1 MRLPQGFTGDLVAG
15 LSVAVVAIPQSLAYA
30 DLAGMPAVSGLYATA
45 LPPLVAALFA
55 SSPYLMT
62 GPVAVTALLTYGALS
77 SRADPGSPEY
87 MRLGLALA
95 LIVGVVRIALGLLRA
110 GWVAYLMSHPV
121 LLGFVPAAALLIATS
136 QTPKGF
142 GVEDAPDY
150 DNQVFSAVWALG
162 HPGHWQ
168 AAPMIVAGLT
178 VAVIVLGRRIHV
190 LFPGVLIS
198 AVAATAIAAA
208 GGYSGTQIDDI
219 PAGLPPITVD
229 DLPWSD
235 VPSLALAGLVIAL
248 VGFTEAASISR
259 RFAAQDRT
267 RWDADRE
274 FVSQGAANVAAAFS
288 GGFPCGGSF
297 SRSAVAR
304 VSGARTRLAGA
315 ITGITVL
322 LFLPFAHILEPMP
335 EATLAGIVISAVFG
349 LLRFRAMW
357 ALWRIS
363 VPQAVIAWGTFAA
376 TLLLAPRIDIA
387 VLIGIGGSLAVFL
400 ARALRLDVDV
410 SVLETSQGTLLT
422 LTPRGIL
429 WFGTA
434 QRLDVAVSDAL
445 EAHPGM
451 WRVEFDLSGLGRIDT
466 TGALVLR
473 SALAH
478 ARAIGLEAEITRVP
492 PQSAALT
499 ARILAAGDELD

>member
-1 MRLPQGFTGDLVAG
+1 
-15 LSVAVVAIPQSLAYA
+15 
-30 DLAGMPAVSGLYATA
+30 
-45 LPPLVAALFA
+45 
-55 SSPYLMT
+55 
-62 GPVAVTALLTYGALS
+62 
-77 SRADPGSPEY
+77 
-87 MRLGLALA
+87 
-95 LIVGVVRIALGLLRA
+95 
-110 GWVAYLMSHPV
+110 
-121 LLGFVPAAALLIATS
+121 
-136 QTPKGF
+136 
-142 GVEDAPDY
+142 
-150 DNQVFSAVWALG
+150 
-162 HPGHWQ
+162 
-168 AAPMIVAGLT
+168 
-178 VAVIVLGRRIHV
+178 
-190 LFPGVLIS
+190 
-198 AVAATAIAAA
+198 
-208 GGYSGTQIDDI
+208 
-219 PAGLPPITVD
+219 
-229 DLPWSD
+229 
-235 VPSLALAGLVIAL
+235 
-248 VGFTEAASISR
+248 
-259 RFAAQDRT
+259 
-267 RWDADRE
+267 
-274 FVSQGAANVAAAFS
+274 
-288 GGFPCGGSF
+288 
-297 SRSAVAR
+297 
-304 VSGARTRLAGA
+304 
-315 ITGITVL
+315 
-322 LFLPFAHILEPMP
+322 
-335 EATLAGIVISAVFG
+335 
-349 LLRFRAMW
+349 MW